1 MTRVPMLLF
10 CSTWLCVAL
19 LSACQ
24 PSADKMMVLTT
35 DASYSASLSNDG
47 NIALVSTANNGVQV
61 WDLTGPSISYQWL
74 QGKQDNTSNVIDTA
88 ISANNT
94 FAATMSSDS
103 LAIWRLDD
111 GSSVGWWSL
120 PSYAQ
125 SVAIA
130 NNGQTLVGLVDGSVM
145 SLSPQKNRLIQFLG
159 HQEKVNSVS
168 ISADGETALSGGND
182 GKVILW
188 NSQTGQPMQQW
199 QMDSRLTKVLIND
212 SGSLSFAADIT
223 GNANLWHSN
232 SGDSLSQLDI
242 KRRQMNFSAARFV
255 KNDTQLLT
263 GTPSK
268 EIFLWQVDSG
278 QQTGHW
284 QVQLSKNTQNRG
296 AVVYSAAMT
305 TQGSIVSISSQGL
318 IEYWQ

>member
-1 MTRVPMLLF
+1 
-10 CSTWLCVAL
+10 
-19 LSACQ
+19 
-24 PSADKMMVLTT
+24 
-35 DASYSASLSNDG
+35 
-47 NIALVSTANNGVQV
+47 
-61 WDLTGPSISYQWL
+61 
-74 QGKQDNTSNVIDTA
+74 
-88 ISANNT
+88 
-94 FAATMSSDS
+94 
-103 LAIWRLDD
+103 
-111 GSSVGWWSL
+111 
-120 PSYAQ
+120 
-125 SVAIA
+125 
-130 NNGQTLVGLVDGSVM
+130 M

-182 GKVILW
+182 GKIILW

-199 QMDSRLTKVLIND
+199 QMDSRITKVLIND
-212 SGSLSFAADIT
+212 SGSISLAADIT

-242 KRRQMNFSAARFV
+242 KRRQMNFSAVRFV

-278 QQTGHW
+278 KQTGHW

-305 TQGSIVSISSQGL
+305 T
-318 IEYWQ
+318 